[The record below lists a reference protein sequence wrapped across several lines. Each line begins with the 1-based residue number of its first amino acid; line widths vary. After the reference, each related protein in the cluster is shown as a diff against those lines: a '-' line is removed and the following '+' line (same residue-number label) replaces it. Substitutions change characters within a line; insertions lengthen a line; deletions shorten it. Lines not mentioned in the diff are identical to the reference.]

1 MRQIGIQLFYK
12 AIDEYN
18 KNQSLEIAIKI
29 QNRYAN
35 IIKNNYKKWEECN
48 LNNPLIGG
56 IDIAFVKNNII
67 AGIVILDSFLNVTE
81 KKFII
86 TKAKFPYIP
95 GFLSFRELDA
105 IIQLFDKIQN
115 KPNILCFDGQ
125 GIAHPR
131 FMGIAT
137 HGGILLDIPSIG
149 IGKTKLVGNYQEPP
163 LNKGSKSALLYQN
176 LQVGWVYRSK
186 TNTKPIYLSP
196 GWKFPLDQIPDFILP
211 FCKYR
216 IPEPTRLAHNYVNQ
230 VKKNQLFNKDFM

>member
-1 MRQIGIQLFYK
+1 MRRVGIKLLYK
-12 AIDEYN
+12 AIEEYN
-18 KNQSLEIAIKI
+18 KNQNLKIAVKI
-29 QNRYAN
+29 QNRYAY
-35 IIKNNYKKWEECN
+35 IIKNNYKKWEEYN
-48 LNNPLIGG
+48 FNNPLIGG
-56 IDIAFVKNNII
+56 IDLAFVNNNVIV
-67 AGIVILDSFLNVTE
+67 GIVILDSYLNVIE

-95 GFLSFRELDA
+95 GFLSFREMDA
-105 IIQLFDKIQN
+105 IIQLFDQIKN

-163 LNKGSKSALLYQN
+163 MIKGSKSALIYQN

-186 TNTKPIYLSP
+186 TNTKPIFVSP
-196 GWKFPLDQIPDFILP
+196 GWKFPLDKIPKFILP

-230 VKKNQLFNKDFM
+230 VKKINYLTKI